1 MLVGWIDK
9 KFYCNYNDNWDDEIF
24 RKEILCRIDKDFVI
38 LDLGAGAGI
47 IQQMNF
53 KDEVSRVC
61 GIDPDPRVEGNPYL
75 HEGKNGMGESIPYAN
90 ESFDL
95 VFSDNV
101 VEHLSDPDAVLKE
114 VRRVLKPGGLFLAKT
129 PNKKHYMPLIARMT
143 PHWFHQFVN
152 KLRGRASEDTFP
164 TLYRMNT
171 QKHLHNFA
179 EENAF
184 SVQMLKF
191 IEGRPEYLRMTG
203 FTYLFGLI
211 YERLVNR
218 IGFLERYRI
227 LLIMELRK
235 E

>member
-1 MLVGWIDK
+1 
-9 KFYCNYNDNWDDEIF
+9 
-24 RKEILCRIDKDFVI
+24 
-38 LDLGAGAGI
+38 
-47 IQQMNF
+47 
-53 KDEVSRVC
+53 
-61 GIDPDPRVEGNPYL
+61 
-75 HEGKNGMGESIPYAN
+75 MGESIAYAN
-90 ESFDL
+90 ETFDL
-95 VFSDNV
+95 VFSNNA

-143 PHWFHQFVN
+143 PHWFHQFFN

-164 TLYRMNT
+164 TQYKMNT
-171 QKHLHNFA
+171 QKHLQNFA
-179 EENAF
+179 EKNAF

-191 IEGRPEYLRMTG
+191 IEGRPEYLRMTF

-227 LLIMELRK
+227 LLIMELKK